1 MQFLV
6 PKFIER
12 ETTLV
17 GPLTFKQLLWVVGE
31 GIFIF
36 VSYFFLPLKVL
47 WVVVVLAVIISA
59 VFIFIKPGG
68 RSLFQLIKNIG
79 RFLLVP
85 KRYIWQKKT
94 LTPDLEVVIRRQ
106 APPVKQKKKKLL
118 GIPSVSQLSRL
129 KTKIET
135 KRI

>member
-94 LTPDLEVVIRRQ
+94 LTPEFEVVIRRQ

>member
-12 ETTLV
+12 ETKLV

-36 VSYFFLPLKVL
+36 VFYFFLPLKVF
-47 WVVVVLAVIISA
+47 WVVVVLAVIVSA

-68 RSLFQLIKNIG
+68 RSLFQLVKI
-79 RFLLVP
+79 
-85 KRYIWQKKT
+85 
-94 LTPDLEVVIRRQ
+94 LEDFSW
-106 APPVKQKKKKLL
+106 L
-118 GIPSVSQLSRL
+118 PSVIFGRKKQ
-129 KTKIET
+129 
-135 KRI
+135 

>member
-36 VSYFFLPLKVL
+36 VFYFFLPLKIF

-68 RSLFQLIKNIG
+68 RSLFQLIKNVG
-79 RFLLVP
+79 TFLLAP

-94 LTPDLEVVIRRQ
+94 LTPDLEVVIQRQ
-106 APPVKQKKKKLL
+106 ASPVKQKKKKLL